1 MNAVEFNELISRA
14 VSRAL
19 KEGVGEG
26 KMDMLQMAGALDFQ
40 KHAILA
46 LILDQTKRAQASSGI
61 VIPPPGTRLNGL
73 NGIG

>member
-26 KMDMLQMAGALDFQ
+26 KMDMLQMAGSLDFQ
-40 KHAILA
+40 KHAVLGVILE
-46 LILDQTKRAQASSGI
+46 QTKRAQASGI
-61 VIPPPGTRLNGL
+61 VIPAPGTRLNGL
-73 NGIG
+73 GPV